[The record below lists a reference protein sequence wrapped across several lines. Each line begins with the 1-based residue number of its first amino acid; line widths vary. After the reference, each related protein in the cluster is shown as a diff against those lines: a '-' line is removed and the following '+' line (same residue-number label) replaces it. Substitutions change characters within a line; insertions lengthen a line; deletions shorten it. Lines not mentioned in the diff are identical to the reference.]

1 MFFPFHDENPIE
13 RTPFVTVAI
22 IVINV
27 FVLIYMISLGGQNRD
42 DRKLRQF
49 IYTNGFIPARIVQLR
64 DPKPM
69 VFDMYRKD
77 PRPIPPVERSIRLPP
92 DRGQIIQSAFT
103 AMFIHAGWF
112 HLISNMWFFLAL
124 WKQHRRSFGAP
135 PVLALLFRRRAGRDR
150 LPRAVAQGP
159 ASLDPVVGA
168 SGAVAVTLG
177 AYAVFYP
184 FAKVKTLD
192 FCDHLLYRGRH
203 PRAGRT
209 GHLVRRADLQGVQ
222 RLTRDRSERGVVGS
236 HRRFLVGAALMPLLA
251 AATPGTRR
259 TGPVAPRWIGSMTMA
274 FVDVA
279 YPCNRGEP
287 SLCRHRSLRRP
298 LRRLGAATRFCNIEL
313 SCDRWYHSKRTA
325 NCSTA
330 TVSNPMSSSGQRPDY
345 FLENGRDNVID
356 SVSGSRTV
364 TSNREICD
372 AILPRRGR
380 PDGAASASQDRR
392 RYRSALSSS

>member
-1 MFFPFHDENPIE
+1 MFFPFHDENPIQ

-103 AMFIHAGWF
+103 AMFIHAGWL
-112 HLISNMWFFLAL
+112 HLIMNMWFFWL
-124 WKQHRRSFGAP
+124 FGNNIEDR
-135 PVLALLFRRRAGRDR
+135 LGHLLFLLFYLGGGLVATACHA
-150 LPRAVAQGP
+150 LVAQGP

-184 FAKVKTLD
+184 FTKVKTLIFVIIFFTVVD
-192 FCDHLLYRGRH
+192 I
-203 PRAGRT
+203 PA
-209 GHLVRRADLQGVQ
+209 LVVLGLWFAAQIFQGVQ
-222 RLTRDRSERGVVGS
+222 QFDQGIGANVAWWAHIGG
-236 HRRFLVGAALMPLLA
+236 FLVGAALMPLLA
-251 AATPGTRR
+251 AATPGHASDWSRR
-259 TGPVAPRWIGSMTMA
+259 AAMV
-274 FVDVA
+274 
-279 YPCNRGEP
+279 
-287 SLCRHRSLRRP
+287 
-298 LRRLGAATRFCNIEL
+298 RL
-313 SCDRWYHSKRTA
+313 D
-325 NCSTA
+325 
-330 TVSNPMSSSGQRPDY
+330 D
-345 FLENGRDNVID
+345 
-356 SVSGSRTV
+356 
-364 TSNREICD
+364 
-372 AILPRRGR
+372 
-380 PDGAASASQDRR
+380 DGFR
-392 RYRSALSSS
+392 